1 MQSTLH
7 YLPTADILFCHI
19 NPPPN
24 PSEAHLFF
32 FAELSADTITNKFP
46 YQFAIGPHSGRRD
59 KNSPTSP
66 TLSPQY
72 LYPPNDTVPL
82 PDNFSSTTTV
92 HHYTPPSITNT
103 NSDTTPVNFDRDNPA
118 L

>member
-7 YLPTADILFCHI
+7 YLPTADILFRHI

-24 PSEAHLFF
+24 PSKAHLFF
-32 FAELSADTITNKFP
+32 FAVLSADTIPNKLP
-46 YQFAIGPHSGRRD
+46 HQFAIGQYSGRRE

-72 LYPPNDTVPL
+72 LYPSNDTVQL
-82 PDNFSSTTTV
+82 PDNFFSTTTIP
-92 HHYTPPSITNT
+92 HYIPPSITNT
-103 NSDTTPVNFDRDNPA
+103 NSDNTPVNFDRDNPA